1 VRLGLAEV
9 RGIGERLAERIVAE
23 RERGGRFT
31 SLRDLVRRVRLS
43 TTQLE
48 ALATAGALRE
58 AGEHGPVARRE
69 ALWAAG
75 ALAQEGPDT
84 LPGVSVGVEAPTLP
98 GMDELETSVADVWA
112 TGVSPESYPTQF
124 VRAGL
129 EAAGVLR
136 VSETFEHEP
145 GRRVSVAGVVTH
157 RQRPGTA
164 QGVTFL
170 SLEDETGLLNV
181 VCSPGLWARFRTV
194 ARSAQALV
202 VRGLLERGDG
212 ATNLVAEHLTALAL
226 PVTSRSRDFQ

>member
-1 VRLGLAEV
+1 RAGAPRGAGGTGGARRVPDGGMPDGDRPLAVRIGLAEV
-9 RGIGERLAERIVAE
+9 RGVGEALAEGLVAE
-23 RERGGRFT
+23 REQGGRFG
-31 SLRDLVRRVRLS
+31 SLRDLVRRVAL
-43 TTQLE
+43 TTPQLE
-48 ALATAGALRE
+48 SLATAGALRE
-58 AGEHGPVARRE
+58 VGEHGPVARRE

-84 LPGVSVGVEAPTLP
+84 LPGVSVGVEAPMLP

-170 SLEDETGLLNV
+170 SLEEG
-181 VCSPGLWARFRTV
+181 RK
-194 ARSAQALV
+194 
-202 VRGLLERGDG
+202 RGVEGK
-212 ATNLVAEHLTALAL
+212 
-226 PVTSRSRDFQ
+226 S